1 MDQWINQSEVI
12 SLAKKLISI
21 QSHKE
26 NQGQEF
32 TIAHFIKDVFK
43 AEKIMTELEEIEPH
57 RPNVYGFLPGSNSGH
72 YFMFNGHTDTVPG
85 FNMEY
90 DPFKPFI
97 ENGRLYGRG
106 SVDMKGALAAMIS
119 AMIAIKRKGIPLK
132 EGVVFAGVIDEEQCC
147 KGTERIVRTKVIEPT
162 LAIIGEP
169 TNLKTAI
176 AHKGMEWI
184 EVTFQGLATHGS
196 TPRNG
201 INAIYLANEFL
212 TLLRNELEPKLEK
225 KIYPLLGSATINPGV
240 LKGGNDPNIVPDHC
254 ILQIDRRW
262 LPSESILE
270 LYEEIE
276 EIATKAIAKCNG
288 GSFLIKRMDEATAAL
303 YNMPHSI
310 SPDDPFVIETLRI
323 SENITKVK
331 SGPVAFPGWSDGAQL
346 SNNLDTSVIVLGPG
360 DITQAHS
367 NNEFCSIDQIWQAT
381 HIYYSLIEK
390 FCM

>member
-1 MDQWINQSEVI
+1 MDQWINKSEVI
-12 SLAKKLISI
+12 SLAEKLISI

-32 TIAHFIKDVFK
+32 NIAHFIKDVFQ
-43 AEKIMTELEEIEPH
+43 AEKIVTELEEIEPH
-57 RPNVYGFLPGSNSGH
+57 RPNIYGFLPGSNSDH
-72 YFMFNGHTDTVPG
+72 YFMLNGHIDTVPG

-97 ENGRLYGRG
+97 KNGRLYGRG

-119 AMIAIKRKGIPLK
+119 AIIAIKRRGIPLK

-147 KGTERIVRTKVIEPT
+147 KGTERIVRTKAITPT
-162 LAIIGEP
+162 LAVIGEP

-184 EVTFQGLATHGS
+184 EIAFQGLATHGS
-196 TPRNG
+196 TPHNG
-201 INAIYLANEFL
+201 VNAIYLANEFL

-225 KIYPLLGSATINPGV
+225 KTYPLLGSATINPGV
-240 LKGGNDPNIVPDHC
+240 LKGGHDPNIVPDHC

-276 EIATKAIAKCNG
+276 EIATKAISKISG

-323 SENITKVK
+323 AENITKVE
-331 SGPVAFPGWSDGAQL
+331 SEPVAFPGWSDGAQL

-381 HIYYSLIEK
+381 QIYYSLIEK
-390 FCM
+390 FCL